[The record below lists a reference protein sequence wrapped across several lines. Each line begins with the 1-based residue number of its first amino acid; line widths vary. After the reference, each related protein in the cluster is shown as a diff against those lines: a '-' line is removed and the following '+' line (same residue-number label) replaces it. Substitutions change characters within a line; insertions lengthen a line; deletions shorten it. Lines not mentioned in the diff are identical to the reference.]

1 MKQKLLQIIKE
12 WGETMV
18 EQFNWLTIK
27 YEYSEFYRTV
37 LVSFS
42 PLEIIDNDDDFNR
55 DTLIFEDAM
64 TAEFGDDAPLFTN
77 EEKLFTLSDD
87 ALIISKN
94 ATSNVTSNVTS
105 YSGMEVNAAYGLMLP
120 ILQNWL
126 DSSSYDQE
134 ESLEMASTIKNNSE
148 DYLEAA

>member
-18 EQFNWLTIK
+18 EQYNWLTIK

-55 DTLIFEDAM
+55 DTLFFEDAM
-64 TAEFGDDAPLFTN
+64 TAEFGDDAPLFTD
-77 EEKLFTLSDD
+77 EEKLFTLSND
-87 ALIISKN
+87 AMIISK
-94 ATSNVTSNVTS
+94 NVTS
-105 YSGMEVNAAYGLMLP
+105 YSGMDVNAAYGLMLP

>member
-1 MKQKLLQIIKE
+1 MKQKLLQRIKE
-12 WGETMV
+12 WAEKMV
-18 EQFNWLTIK
+18 EQYNWLTIK

-55 DTLIFEDAM
+55 DTLFFEDAM
-64 TAEFGDDAPLFTN
+64 TAEFGDDAPLFTD
-77 EEKLFTLSDD
+77 EEKLFTLSND
-87 ALIISKN
+87 AMIISK
-94 ATSNVTSNVTS
+94 NVTS
-105 YSGMEVNAAYGLMLP
+105 YSGMDVNAAYGLMLP

-126 DSSSYDQE
+126 DSRSYDQE

>member
-12 WGETMV
+12 WAEKMV
-18 EQFNWLTIK
+18 EQYNWLTIK

-55 DTLIFEDAM
+55 DTLFFEDAM
-64 TAEFGDDAPLFTN
+64 TAEFGDDAPLFTD
-77 EEKLFTLSDD
+77 EEKLFTLSND
-87 ALIISKN
+87 AMIISK
-94 ATSNVTSNVTS
+94 NVTS
-105 YSGMEVNAAYGLMLP
+105 YSGMDVNAAYGLMLP

>member
-1 MKQKLLQIIKE
+1 MKQKLLQRIKE
-12 WGETMV
+12 WAEKMV
-18 EQFNWLTIK
+18 EQYNWLTIK

-55 DTLIFEDAM
+55 DTLFFEDAM
-64 TAEFGDDAPLFTN
+64 TAEFGDDAPLFTD
-77 EEKLFTLSDD
+77 EEKLFTLSND
-87 ALIISKN
+87 AMIISK
-94 ATSNVTSNVTS
+94 NVTS
-105 YSGMEVNAAYGLMLP
+105 YSGMDVNAAYGLMLP